1 MIKLLPLAFINL
13 YKLHYI
19 LLFTF
24 FMIFFYSV
32 NEKKSLLVIE
42 LNHSSI
48 LNFLLNVNIRLCS
61 VCTYNTGAC
70 TCHGTVQM

>member
-1 MIKLLPLAFINL
+1 
-13 YKLHYI
+13 
-19 LLFTF
+19 
-24 FMIFFYSV
+24 MIFFYSV
-32 NEKKSLLVIE
+32 NEKKLLLVIE